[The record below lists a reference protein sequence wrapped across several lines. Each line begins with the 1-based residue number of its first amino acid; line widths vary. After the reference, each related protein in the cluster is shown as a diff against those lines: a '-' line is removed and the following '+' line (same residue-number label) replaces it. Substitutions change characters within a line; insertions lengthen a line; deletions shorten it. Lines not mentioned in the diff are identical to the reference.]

1 MIKKTLLI
9 GIVLNCSVFS
19 IAKSQGPNIIMI
31 SVDDL
36 NDWVGVYG
44 GHPQALTP
52 NIDKLASQSMV
63 FRNASCPGPVCGP
76 SRSALL
82 SGFLPSTTGIYGNN
96 TNMLNSEIVQKN
108 ATLPEYFSK
117 NGYITLSSGKIFHR
131 HVTENGDDFG
141 HWAFD
146 IWNREYGT
154 DGGVQE
160 DKMYSSHRAVI
171 NGKKIENPEYVFHQR
186 TNDMFFGPTKG
197 DFETMLDYK
206 TAKWAENQLEGGF
219 EKPFFMSVGISKP
232 HLPFV
237 VPQEFFDLYNL
248 DSIIVPEFFM
258 GDLDDIVDKNGN
270 KMFEPR
276 TTFLWAKHY
285 GLLKEVTRAYLA
297 AVSFADAC
305 VGIVLDALAK
315 SEYADNTIVLLWG
328 DHGWH
333 LGEKLRYG
341 KATLWRESTQ
351 LPFIVHLP
359 GMTEQQDCY
368 RNVNLVDIYP
378 TLIELCGLPHKEL
391 DGNSIVPLLN
401 DPTLE
406 WTPTITTMGKD
417 NHAIIYGKWHYIS
430 RRNGAEELYDNENDP
445 MQWVNLANIESDEI
459 NQIKNYMRSFLPKT
473 NAERIV
479 LNKPVDS
486 SINPNRRKLDE
497 TIKPKRVLS
506 ILK

>member
-1 MIKKTLLI
+1 MKKSSLLM
-9 GIVLNCSVFS
+9 GIALHCSVFS
-19 IAKSQGPNIIMI
+19 MAQSQGPNIIMI
-31 SVDDL
+31 SIDDL

-82 SGFLPSTTGIYGNN
+82 SGFVPSTTGIYGNN

-131 HVTENGDDFG
+131 HFTENGDDFG

-146 IWNREYGT
+146 IWNRENGT

-160 DKMYSSHRAVI
+160 DKMYSSHLAVI
-171 NGKKIENPEYVFHQR
+171 NGEKIENPEYVFHQR

-197 DFETMLDYK
+197 GFETMLDYK
-206 TAKWAENQLEGGF
+206 TAKWAEKQLEGDF

-232 HLPFV
+232 HLPFI

-248 DSIIVPEFFM
+248 DSIKVPDFLM
-258 GDLDDIVDKNGN
+258 DDLDDIVDKNGN
-270 KMFEPR
+270 KMFEPQ

-297 AVSFADAC
+297 TVSFADAC
-305 VGIVLDALAK
+305 VGIVLDALAE

-351 LPFIVHLP
+351 LPFIIHLP

-368 RNVNLVDIYP
+368 RNVNLMDIYP
-378 TLIELCGLPHKEL
+378 TLIDLCDLPRKEL

-406 WTPTITTMGKD
+406 WTPTLTTLGKD

-445 MQWVNLANIESDEI
+445 MQWENLANVESDEI
-459 NQIKNYMRSFLPKT
+459 KRIKNYMRSFLPTT
-473 NAERIV
+473 NAESIV
-479 LNKPVDS
+479 LNEPV
-486 SINPNRRKLDE
+486 NQNRGKLDD
-497 TIKPKRVLS
+497 TIKPKRVLD